1 MSKLH
6 DHRLG
11 DQFLDERNGKNSEVS
26 TTQGERRWPTTCE
39 IAVEAVLPST
49 TIGDVR
55 LLIQVRHGS

>member
-26 TTQGERRWPTTCE
+26 TM
-39 IAVEAVLPST
+39 AS
-49 TIGDVR
+49 
-55 LLIQVRHGS
+55 